1 MKHLGIY
8 FCTLTLLAL
17 CGCAAQSDALAPQ
30 GAQPAASE
38 AGVLEQGAQPA
49 APQAGISAQEAYR
62 AFLAGDISAFPT
74 EEVQKWGLDG
84 GVLDGD
90 LEYTF
95 LDLDGDGTEELLM
108 QWQDDPASYNGVFHY
123 DGEVL
128 HCWQSD
134 GAEGSCRDYPVVDGT
149 MVRQY
154 DFGGSTSYTLLRYGS
169 DGTAREVSTLF
180 VRQEAVPD
188 GSGPVPYY
196 KVEGKA
202 VAESEFRRQLS
213 SLVTEQQLRCS
224 AWTKR

>member
-84 GVLDGD
+84 AFWKVIWNTPFWTWTATGRR
-90 LEYTF
+90 
-95 LDLDGDGTEELLM
+95 
-108 QWQDDPASYNGVFHY
+108 
-123 DGEVL
+123 
-128 HCWQSD
+128 
-134 GAEGSCRDYPVVDGT
+134 SC
-149 MVRQY
+149 
-154 DFGGSTSYTLLRYGS
+154 
-169 DGTAREVSTLF
+169 
-180 VRQEAVPD
+180 
-188 GSGPVPYY
+188 
-196 KVEGKA
+196 
-202 VAESEFRRQLS
+202 
-213 SLVTEQQLRCS
+213 
-224 AWTKR
+224 